1 MYNNGQGGTFS
12 TLEELC
18 PGFGLPTG
26 RHFRIRERRG
36 QVGMEA
42 NIKANIKEPI
52 LMLFII
58 DGGVSVLESDLIG
71 KLRGW
76 RVSIFTLFYGGISVW
91 YFSTIK

>member
-1 MYNNGQGGTFS
+1 
-12 TLEELC
+12 
-18 PGFGLPTG
+18 
-26 RHFRIRERRG
+26 
-36 QVGMEA
+36 MEA